1 MRDIVTS
8 IEEEYLRYK
17 ALGEKALAQV
27 GDADLGK
34 EPPGN
39 GNSLAAL
46 VWHIAGN
53 FESRF
58 TEFRTADGEK
68 PTRDR
73 DSEFL
78 PREVTRAELLE
89 KWNRGW
95 TPLLAELTPLTDA
108 DLSATVRIRTQ
119 PLRIDQAL
127 HRSLAHVAYHV
138 GQMVYLAKLWAG
150 DRWDSLSIPMGQSAA
165 FNAKLAASKEA
176 YSATAYLDKGA
187 GGATPR

>member
-1 MRDIVTS
+1 MRDIVKS
-8 IEEEYLRYK
+8 IEEEYVRYK

-27 GDADLGK
+27 ADADLSR

-53 FESRF
+53 LESRF
-58 TEFRTADGEK
+58 TDFRTADGEK

-78 PREVTRAELLE
+78 PREVTRAEVLD
-89 KWNRGW
+89 KWERGW
-95 TPLLAELTPLTDA
+95 APLLAEVKALTDA
-108 DLSATVRIRTQ
+108 DLSETIVIRTQ

-127 HRSLAHVAYHV
+127 ERSLAHAAYHV
-138 GQMVYLAKLWAG
+138 GQVVYLAKLWAG
-150 DRWDSLSIPMGQSAA
+150 DRWGSLSIPIGQSAA

-176 YSATAYLDKGA
+176 YSATAYLEKKQA
-187 GGATPR
+187 

>member
-1 MRDIVTS
+1 MRDIVQS

-17 ALGEKALAQV
+17 ALGESALAQV
-27 GDADLGK
+27 TEADLSK

-53 FESRF
+53 LESRF
-58 TEFRTADGEK
+58 TDFRTADGEK

-73 DSEFL
+73 DSEFV
-78 PREVTRAELLE
+78 PREVTRAEVME
-89 KWNRGW
+89 KWQRGW
-95 TPLLAELTPLTDA
+95 APLLAEVQALTDA
-108 DLSATVRIRTQ
+108 DLPASIVIRTQ

-127 HRSLAHVAYHV
+127 HRSLAHAAYHI
-138 GQMVYLAKLWAG
+138 GQVVYLAKLWAG

-165 FNAKLAASKEA
+165 FNASLAASRA
-176 YSATAYLDKGA
+176 PYSATALHRK
-187 GGATPR
+187 

>member
-1 MRDIVTS
+1 MRDIVRS

-17 ALGEKALAQV
+17 KLGESALTQV
-27 GDADLGK
+27 RDTDLSK

-53 FESRF
+53 LESRF

-68 PTRDR
+68 ATRDR

-78 PREVTRAELLE
+78 SREVTRAEIVE

-95 TPLLAELTPLTDA
+95 APLLSEIAALNDA
-108 DLSATVRIRTQ
+108 DLSASVIIRTQ

-127 HRSLAHVAYHV
+127 HRSLAHAAYHV
-138 GQMVYLAKLWAG
+138 GQMVYLAKLWVG
-150 DRWDSLSIPMGQSAA
+150 DRWESLSIPIGQSAA
-165 FNAKLAASKEA
+165 FNARLAASKEA
-176 YSATAYLDKGA
+176 YSATGYLDKRTEGE
-187 GGATPR
+187 TRS

>member
-1 MRDIVTS
+1 MRDIVKS

-17 ALGEKALAQV
+17 ALGESALGQV
-27 GDADLGK
+27 ADAHLSK

-53 FESRF
+53 LESRF
-58 TEFRTADGEK
+58 TDFRTADGEK

-73 DSEFL
+73 DSEFV
-78 PREVTRAELLE
+78 PREVTRAEVME
-89 KWNRGW
+89 KWQRGW
-95 TPLLAELTPLTDA
+95 APLLAEVQALTDA
-108 DLSATVRIRTQ
+108 DLPAPVIIRTQ

-127 HRSLAHVAYHV
+127 HRSLAHAAYHI
-138 GQMVYLAKLWAG
+138 GQVVYLAKLWAG

-165 FNAKLAASKEA
+165 FTASLAASKA
-176 YSATAYLDKGA
+176 PYSATAPHRK
-187 GGATPR
+187 